1 MNGGVRGP
9 ATESDRRSAVRNAAA
24 HGCEDA
30 EQGMDDAQLWQR
42 ERDFWLSPAADNAAR
57 LSPHCL
63 MAFAPP
69 TGILRGRE
77 AVLDS
82 LRAAPRWTAV
92 ELEQPTLERA
102 DPDTAVLAYRALGSR
117 PGAPPYRAYCSSTY
131 RRDGGD
137 WRLIQ
142 HQQTPIAS

>member
-1 MNGGVRGP
+1 MNGRVCGP
-9 ATESDRRSAVRNAAA
+9 ATESGRRSAVRNAAA
-24 HGCEDA
+24 PGRELA
-30 EQGMDDAQLWQR
+30 EQGMDDARLWQR
-42 ERDFWLSPAADNAAR
+42 ERDFWLSPAADHAAG

-92 ELEQPTLERA
+92 EFEQCTLERA

-117 PGAPPYRAYCSSTY
+117 PGAPAYCAYCSSTY
-131 RRDGGD
+131 RRDGRD

-142 HQQTPIAS
+142 HQQTPITS